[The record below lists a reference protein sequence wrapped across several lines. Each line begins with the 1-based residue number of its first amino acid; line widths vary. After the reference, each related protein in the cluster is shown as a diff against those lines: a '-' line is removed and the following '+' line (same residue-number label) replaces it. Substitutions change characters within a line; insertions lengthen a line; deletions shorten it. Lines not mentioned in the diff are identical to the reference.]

1 MTHSLGVIG
10 AGAWGTALAI
20 TAARAGNAVQ
30 LWAYEEE
37 VCTAINK
44 THHNTVFLPDIPL
57 SQDITATN
65 DLATACDNKEA
76 LLIVAP
82 SAFLRSMCEQLKAL
96 PLPAKIPLIICTKGI
111 EQETGLLMSEVAEE
125 ILPKNPV
132 LALSGPTF
140 ADEIAHDMPASA
152 AIACTKKTFAKHYAT
167 ALSTPHFHLLPTD
180 DIAGVQ
186 VGGAIKNII
195 AIACGVAAGKN
206 WGKNAQATLIT
217 AGLQEIHTLSR
228 KKAGR
233 LETILGP
240 SGVGDLVL
248 TCTSPKSRN
257 MSLGIALGEGQQLET
272 YLKSKRS
279 VVEGMVAAQSI
290 NTLATTLNLR
300 LPLCHAVY
308 RVLYEKASI
317 DEIINQC

>member
-20 TAARAGNAVQ
+20 TAARAGNTVQ

-37 VCTAINK
+37 VCAAINNA
-44 THHNTVFLPDIPL
+44 HHNTLFLPDIPL
-57 SQDITATN
+57 PQDITATS
-65 DLATACDNKEA
+65 DLATACADKEA

-82 SAFLRSMCEQLKAL
+82 SAFLRPMCEQIKAL
-96 PLPAKIPLIICTKGI
+96 LPADIPLILCTKGI
-111 EQETGLLMSEVAEE
+111 EKETGLLMSEIAEE

-140 ADEIAHDMPASA
+140 ADEIARDMPASA
-152 AIACTKKTFAKHYAT
+152 AIACAKKNLAKHYAT

-186 VGGAIKNII
+186 IGGAIKNII

-206 WGKNAQATLIT
+206 WGKNAQASLIT
-217 AGLQEIHTLSR
+217 AGLQEVNTVCR
-228 KKAGR
+228 KKGGR
-233 LETILGP
+233 SETVLGP

-257 MSLGIALGEGQQLET
+257 MSLGIALGEGEQLET

-279 VVEGMVAAQSI
+279 VVEGMVAAQSV
-290 NTLATTLNLR
+290 NTLATALNLR

-308 RVLYEKASI
+308 RVLYERAPI
-317 DEIINQC
+317 EDILAQL